1 MRDLAFDILRMG
13 RIAVIYSAAKKEAS
27 DPVDKQVSGIS
38 KASHDYKPNIGATT
52 NMRSVAA

>member
-1 MRDLAFDILRMG
+1 MAFDILRMG
-13 RIAVIYSAAKKEAS
+13 RVAIIYSSAQKEAS

-52 NMRSVAA
+52 TMRSLAA